1 MIQWLSRTLLP
12 SFGLTFFIQDFI
24 VINKTKRS
32 PQEPK
37 GDMDMGQRWIEYGNV
52 IFIYDIDSRQ
62 VKGGC
67 YKDESQISQTH
78 SPMQPTGSKSLIG
91 ISFSKHT
98 PKTTAVF
105 ASSHHC
111 SAATLRSAFWL
122 IKEGWHKKSSIWSI
136 AYLREKK
143 NYQHLWA
150 PELLI
155 QPRLGFTR
163 FLLYQVG
170 QICTSLDR
178 QRLVETTLPLQLPGE
193 KDWPT

>member
-1 MIQWLSRTLLP
+1 M
-12 SFGLTFFIQDFI
+12 SF
-24 VINKTKRS
+24 S
-32 PQEPK
+32 
-37 GDMDMGQRWIEYGNV
+37 Y
-52 IFIYDIDSRQ
+52 IFIYDIDSRL

-67 YKDESQISQTH
+67 YKDESQTLRPAH

-91 ISFSKHT
+91 ISFAKHT
-98 PKTTAVF
+98 ARTTAVF

-122 IKEGWHKKSSIWSI
+122 TKKVDLKSHPSDP
-136 AYLREKK
+136 LLTFGEKKTK

-193 KDWPT
+193 KRIGQLRTWGNE

>member
-1 MIQWLSRTLLP
+1 MKAKFLRPTPQCSRQDQNLSLASHFQNTHLKLQQYLHHPIIAARRHSDRLFDSSKKVDIKSHP
-12 SFGLTFFIQDFI
+12 SDPLLTFE
-24 VINKTKRS
+24 K
-32 PQEPK
+32 
-37 GDMDMGQRWIEYGNV
+37 
-52 IFIYDIDSRQ
+52 
-62 VKGGC
+62 
-67 YKDESQISQTH
+67 
-78 SPMQPTGSKSLIG
+78 
-91 ISFSKHT
+91 
-98 PKTTAVF
+98 
-105 ASSHHC
+105 
-111 SAATLRSAFWL
+111 
-122 IKEGWHKKSSIWSI
+122 
-136 AYLREKK
+136 KK